1 MKFEKISCI
10 NSNQFG
16 NKAQNLCKLIN
27 LGFNVPDGICL
38 DYEYFNLYKND
49 NLTYLIKIKDVFNYI
64 EEHLKSQNG
73 WIVRS
78 SSEIEDSEEF
88 SAAGIYKSIY
98 IDKLDKLY
106 DAIKIV
112 FDSNYN
118 MVNLGARIGVI
129 IQEYIEPEYS
139 GVSFSCN
146 PINNNQKALIEFVK
160 GRCNQIVDGLVIPN
174 RIDFNLE
181 IDNNILIK
189 YPFIKSIE
197 MKTNLLAKKIGKNVD
212 LEWVFKDS
220 KVYLVQLR
228 TVVMKNL
235 PQDNILYKFD
245 ALSLGEW
252 VLLDGVALPLT
263 PVEKSLDLSG
273 TLHFR
278 AWDSKIVNDY
288 HYVKF
293 KENMNSNSN
302 NDINFIKEWERNEK
316 KYKKLL
322 KDITDIKTL
331 ENIELWDY
339 LVRAI
344 KQSRELYRVYM
355 NRAWFANRKVLQKSL
370 LEDLKTISSN
380 AIEASNLLAN
390 LCTEVDSKTLDK

>member
-1 MKFEKISCI
+1 MRI
-10 NSNQFG
+10 Q
-16 NKAQNLCKLIN
+16 
-27 LGFNVPDGICL
+27 
-38 DYEYFNLYKND
+38 KNFQQQ
-49 NLTYLIKIKDVFNYI
+49 VFI
-64 EEHLKSQNG
+64 
-73 WIVRS
+73 
-78 SSEIEDSEEF
+78 
-88 SAAGIYKSIY
+88 KSIY

-316 KYKKLL
+316 KYK
-322 KDITDIKTL
+322 
-331 ENIELWDY
+331 NY
-339 LVRAI
+339 
-344 KQSRELYRVYM
+344 
-355 NRAWFANRKVLQKSL
+355 
-370 LEDLKTISSN
+370 
-380 AIEASNLLAN
+380 
-390 LCTEVDSKTLDK
+390 